1 MSLSGHVTVSLIVHR
16 FLSCHKG
23 AMFFSQKALCKSP
36 NKTFKTGS
44 FGSIFFTCYLL
55 SCLLFTGLKVK
66 QMENLVLS
74 QITLVDI
81 ASLMVVVKFHL
92 LIKVNK
98 YVKQVPNLSLVRKYW
113 YLRNNGAYHT
123 KYLYKKTNTGCDL
136 LRHVLN
142 LEILITRHCM

>member
-1 MSLSGHVTVSLIVHR
+1 MFIDSYP
-16 FLSCHKG
+16 HKG
-23 AMFFSQKALCKSP
+23 ALFFSQKALCKSP

-55 SCLLFTGLKVK
+55 GCLLFTGLKVK

-74 QITLVDI
+74 QITVVDI

>member
-1 MSLSGHVTVSLIVHR
+1 MLKQIKIHVLSLSGHVTVSLNVHR

-23 AMFFSQKALCKSP
+23 ALFFSQKALCKSP

-55 SCLLFTGLKVK
+55 SCLLFTV
-66 QMENLVLS
+66 VLS
-74 QITLVDI
+74 QITVVDI

-123 KYLYKKTNTGCDL
+123 KYLYKETNTGCDL

>member
-23 AMFFSQKALCKSP
+23 ALFFSKKALCKSP

-44 FGSIFFTCYLL
+44 FGSIFFTCYSLG
-55 SCLLFTGLKVK
+55 CLLFTGLKVK

-74 QITLVDI
+74 QITVVDI

-92 LIKVNK
+92 LIKVNN
-98 YVKQVPNLSLVRKYW
+98 YAKQVPNLSLVRKYW
-113 YLRNNGAYHT
+113 YLRNNGSYHT